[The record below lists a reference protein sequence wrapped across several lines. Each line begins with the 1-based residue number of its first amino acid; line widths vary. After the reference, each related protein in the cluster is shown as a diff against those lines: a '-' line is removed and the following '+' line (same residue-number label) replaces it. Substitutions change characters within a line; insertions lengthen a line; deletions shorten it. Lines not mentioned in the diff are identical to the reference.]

1 MSLNDKFNQM
11 TTRIEVRAPGGRSST
26 GSGFF
31 YSSLAPSEGTGPRW
45 RKIEEMLVVTNRH
58 VLLPRFNSKEFAP
71 QNVSLYL
78 RGINKST
85 NQLKWIEVSLD
96 SRQLEEKARFHPND
110 DVDVALIDIQSEL
123 SALVEQETLTSPHL
137 FNAQS
142 QAGNNN
148 ISVEVGS
155 DVLVAGYPRG
165 FYDDVNLFPIVKAG
179 IIASRW
185 GAPFQGNP
193 YFLIDAKLFPGS
205 SGSVVVSKP
214 IDIVIKEGQIMYS
227 EEKQFALL
235 GIFSGEPFL
244 REEPVQIGDL
254 TITKESGFDLGIVW
268 YAYTIE
274 EARINGVSVSGALR
288 R

>member
-1 MSLNDKFNQM
+1 MDLNDKFNQM
-11 TTRIEVRAPGGRSST
+11 TTRIEVHAPGIGSST

-31 YSSLAPSEGTGPRW
+31 YSSLAPSEGTGLQW
-45 RKIEEMLVVTNRH
+45 RKIEEVLVVTNRH
-58 VLLPRFNSKEFAP
+58 VLLPRTNNREFAP

-78 RGINKST
+78 RGIDKNT
-85 NQLKWIEVSLD
+85 HQLKWIEVSLD
-96 SRQLEEKARFHPND
+96 SRQLEEKARFHPNHE
-110 DVDVALIDIQSEL
+110 VDVALVDIQSEL
-123 SALVEQETLTSPHL
+123 TALVKKETLTSPHL
-137 FNAQS
+137 FSAES

-185 GAPFQGNP
+185 GASFRGNP

-214 IDIVIKEGQIMYS
+214 IDMIIREGQIMFNK
-227 EEKQFALL
+227 EKQFALL
-235 GIFSGEPFL
+235 GIYSGEPFL

-254 TITKESGFDLGIVW
+254 TITKKSGFDLGVVW

-274 EARINGVSVSGALR
+274 EARLNGVSLSDALR